1 MSMTMSRYHQKAQ
14 AVVDAFMKRYG
25 KRPSCNA
32 VVLLC
37 AVAEHETRC
46 GDAWNHSHN
55 WGAIQRRTMSAAER
69 AIVQAGGTPPP
80 TDAFEELHGDSSPV
94 SGKYQVWF
102 WKFPD
107 DVQGANQLMGVLLE
121 NRGSI
126 KARIETLTTDE
137 LARLMYLTRYFEGF
151 HDPRPKPGEVVLPG
165 GLSQGQ
171 LANIAD
177 YAAAL
182 KRTAAAFFTGLG
194 AWKPGDPI
202 PMIDPSNP
210 DLATMEGIQIAL
222 TRLGY
227 DPGPADGEEGPHTR
241 AAIKKFQ
248 SEHQPDAGPVDG
260 VGGPRTCAAIA
271 ALLVKVHAPPS
282 S

>member
-1 MSMTMSRYHQKAQ
+1 MSRYHQKAQ
-14 AVVDAFMKRYG
+14 AVVDAYSKRYG
-25 KRPSCNA
+25 KLPSRNA

-46 GDAWNHSHN
+46 GDAWNHAHN
-55 WGAIQRRTMSAAER
+55 WGAIQRRTMTPAER
-69 AIVQAGGTPPP
+69 AIAQAGGTPPP
-80 TDAFEELHGDSSPV
+80 TDAYEELHGDSSPIN
-94 SGKYQVWF
+94 GRYQAWF

-107 DVQGANQLMGVLLE
+107 DVQGANQLLGVLVE

-126 KARIETLTTDE
+126 KARIDTLATDE

-151 HDPRPKPGEVVLPG
+151 HDPRPKPGEIVPPG
-165 GLSQGQ
+165 GLTEGQ

-182 KRTAAAFFTGLG
+182 RRSATAFTTGLG

-202 PMIDPSNP
+202 PVMAPNKP
-210 DLATMEGIQIAL
+210 DLSTIEGVQIAL
-222 TRLGY
+222 TKLGY
-227 DPGPADGEEGPHTR
+227 DPGAIDGEDGPRTR
-241 AAIKKFQ
+241 AAVQKFQ

-260 VGGPRTCAAIA
+260 VAGAKTRA
-271 ALLVKVHAPPS
+271 ALAAALAKVTNTS
-282 S
+282 

>member
-1 MSMTMSRYHQKAQ
+1 MSRYHQKAQ

-25 KRPSCNA
+25 KLPSCNA

-80 TDAFEELHGDSSPV
+80 TDALEELHGDSSPV

-107 DVQGANQLMGVLLE
+107 DVQGANQLIGVLLE

-151 HDPRPKPGEVVLPG
+151 HDPRPKPGEVVPPG
-165 GLSQGQ
+165 GLTQGQ

-177 YAAAL
+177 YAVAL
-182 KRTAAAFFTGLG
+182 KRTAGAFATGLG
-194 AWKPGDPI
+194 TWEPGDSI
-202 PMIDPSNP
+202 PTVDPNKP
-210 DLATMEGIQIAL
+210 DLSTIEGVQIAL
-222 TRLGY
+222 TKLGY
-227 DPGPADGEEGPHTR
+227 DPGTIDGEDGPRTH
-241 AAIKKFQ
+241 AAVKKFQ
-248 SEHQPDAGPVDG
+248 SDHQPDAGPVDG
-260 VGGPRTCAAIA
+260 LVGPKTRTAIA
-271 ALLVKVHAPPS
+271 SALSKVVS
-282 S
+282 TS